1 VASPETR
8 SSIPLEPLWC
18 SAVAPCRYGGRRSCR
33 RGSSRRRWWGDIS
46 GLSHDGRYA
55 PSLHPDCAVG
65 ANKPQKLDASALCRY
80 LFGGEELQCP
90 NTADT
95 SAGVI

>member
-1 VASPETR
+1 VG
-8 SSIPLEPLWC
+8 
-18 SAVAPCRYGGRRSCR
+18 Y
-33 RGSSRRRWWGDIS
+33 IS

-55 PSLHPDCAVG
+55 PSLVPDCAVD
-65 ANKPQKLDASALCRY
+65 ANKPQKMDASALCTY
-80 LFGGEELQCP
+80 LGGGKSSDAPTQRCP